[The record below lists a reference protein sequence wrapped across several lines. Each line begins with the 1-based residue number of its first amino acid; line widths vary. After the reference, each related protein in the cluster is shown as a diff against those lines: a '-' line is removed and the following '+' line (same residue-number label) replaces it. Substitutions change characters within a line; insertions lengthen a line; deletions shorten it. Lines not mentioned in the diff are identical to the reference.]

1 MPAESATFEFH
12 SVTPERWHDLEK
24 LFGER
29 GACGGC
35 WCMWW
40 RLRRSEFDQKKGAGT
55 KRALK
60 RLIARGQVPGLLA
73 YAEGEPVGWCSV
85 APRKDYSALERSRI
99 LRRVDE
105 EPVWS
110 VVCFFVARPYRRKGL
125 THQLLTAAIE
135 YAREHGAKIVEGY
148 PVEPK
153 AGSSPDVFVF
163 TGLASTF
170 LKAGFVEVARR
181 SETRP
186 IMRFTIR

>member
-1 MPAESATFEFH
+1 
-12 SVTPERWHDLEK
+12 
-24 LFGER
+24 
-29 GACGGC
+29 
-35 WCMWW
+35 MWW

-110 VVCFFVARPYRRKGL
+110 VVCFFVARPHRRKGV

-148 PVEPK
+148 PVDPK
-153 AGSSPDVFVF
+153 AGFE
-163 TGLASTF
+163 
-170 LKAGFVEVARR
+170 EVARR

-186 IMRFTIR
+186 IMRFTVR